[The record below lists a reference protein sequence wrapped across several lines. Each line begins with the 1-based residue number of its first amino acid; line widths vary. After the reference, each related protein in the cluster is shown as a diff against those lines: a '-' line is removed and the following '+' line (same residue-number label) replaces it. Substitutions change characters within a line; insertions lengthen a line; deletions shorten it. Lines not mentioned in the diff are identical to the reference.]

1 MAEEQ
6 NNFSIFGGVTD
17 AINKNKRR
25 TPKVENPGLVQ
36 NV

>member
-6 NNFSIFGGVTD
+6 NNHSIFGGVND

-25 TPKVENPGLVQ
+25 TPKVENPGITKI
-36 NV
+36 